1 MINIIQAD
9 LYKLKKSK
17 PIKIL
22 FLIMWAAAAIVT
34 FVSYLV
40 AQGKIGMEISGP
52 ISGLSD
58 VMTIAIVGPFLAG
71 IYICSDFSNKSI
83 NDTISSCGMGRG
95 VVIISKA
102 IVLYLLVLLM
112 ILPYAV
118 VTIIAF
124 ATGAEFS
131 EPFSASVFL
140 HILANQTDLSLTGAV
155 IGKILVIMFV
165 MTLAYASQMSIGI
178 ILAFV
183 LRKTSLV
190 IFLGFGIILVLQ
202 ILGGIGTEITAIE
215 KFLSITPFSVNNQVL
230 AMDSEVSDILKAIG
244 VCFLFIVWM
253 LSIANGAF
261 KKSEIK

>member
-34 FVSYLV
+34 LVSYLV
-40 AQGKIGMEISGP
+40 AQGKVGIEISGP

-83 NDTISSCGMGRG
+83 NDAISSCGISRG

-124 ATGAEFS
+124 STGAEFS
-131 EPFSASVFL
+131 EPFSASIFL
-140 HILANQTDLSLTGAV
+140 HILANQIELDLTGAV
-155 IGKILVIMFV
+155 FGKMLVIMFV
-165 MTLAYASQMSIGI
+165 MMLAYASQMSIGI
-178 ILAFV
+178 LLAFIV
-183 LRKTSLV
+183 RKTSLV

-202 ILGGIGTEITAIE
+202 ILGGLGTEISFIE
-215 KFLSITPFSVNNQVL
+215 NILSFTPFSVNNQVL
-230 AMDSEVSDILKAIG
+230 IMDVEVDVILKAIG
-244 VCFLFIVWM
+244 ISLLFIVWI
-253 LSIANGAF
+253 LSITNGVF
-261 KKSEIK
+261 RKSEIK